1 MRRILVSGAVVLIAL
16 VAQLT
21 IVNRLALPGGSG
33 PDLVLLA
40 VVALALTGGP
50 VPGMITGFLS
60 GLALDAAPP
69 ASHTIGQYALVFC
82 LVGYACG
89 RLAGLGDASPGLY
102 VGISAAA
109 AAVGAVLHAALG
121 IMLSDAQVSWSA
133 VRHVLPP
140 SVIYDVILSPF
151 VLYGV
156 IRLSAWAARAAG
168 SAEGAEAG
176 PVPAGWLSGSSAPAT
191 GAVRQTAAAGT
202 PRLHLGERRS
212 SDGWIGAASA
222 VSAAW
227 QGAGQRPGGR
237 REPKMRF
244 GGVRKGAG
252 GTAGLG
258 GGQRPAGRPREPKLR
273 FRGASAS
280 GLAGAKRPATRAVPK
295 RMRFGTGRR
304 RDGRVGGGG
313 ALRSGGGAVPRFRRR
328 RFTGTIGTGGMGGRG
343 GMGGSLRRSPR
354 RGTFGRRSGPRLR
367 MRGGAPRWKVW
378 RLKGRGTGG
387 YR

>member
-1 MRRILVSGAVVLIAL
+1 MRRVLVSGAVVLIAL
-16 VAQLT
+16 IAQLT

-60 GLALDAAPP
+60 GLALDVAPP

-102 VGISAAA
+102 VAISAAA
-109 AAVGAVLHAALG
+109 AAAGAVLHAALG
-121 IMLSDAQVSWSA
+121 IMLSDPQMSWSA

-156 IRLSAWAARAAG
+156 VRLSAWAARTAG
-168 SAEGAEAG
+168 SAEGADAG
-176 PVPAGWLSGSSAPAT
+176 PVSAGWLSGATAPAT
-191 GAVRQTAAAGT
+191 GALRQTTAAGT

-212 SDGWIGAASA
+212 SDGWIGAASAVSA

-258 GGQRPAGRPREPKLR
+258 GGQRPAGRRREPKLR

-280 GLAGAKRPATRAVPK
+280 GLTGAKRPATGTAPK

-304 RDGRVGGGG
+304 RDGLVGGGG

-328 RFTGTIGTGGMGGRG
+328 RFTGTIGTGGMGG
-343 GMGGSLRRSPR
+343 SLRRSPR

-367 MRGGAPRWKVW
+367 MRRGTGRWKVW
-378 RLKGRGTGG
+378 RLIGRGTGG